1 IDGVAVWV
9 GHSDAHS
16 GSFLFALGRYRG
28 NGKCLKSLWHTGER
42 RISFPALVDS
52 GADINVIPYS
62 LGLALGLNWNDS
74 RIGPTLTGKFAN
86 IETRLIVLPAVVGNF
101 APIDLVFTW
110 MAQDTGPVILGQM
123 NFFREFNV
131 YFYGVESIFELERAT
146 P

>member
-1 IDGVAVWV
+1 MSGNLSRERFSYSLV
-9 GHSDAHS
+9 GPEDAPRRS
-16 GSFLFALGRYRG
+16 RPILSVTLIVP
-28 NGKCLKSLWHTGER
+28 ER

-86 IETRLIVLPAVVGNF
+86 IETRLIVLPTVVGNF
-101 APIDLVFTW
+101 VPIDLVFTW

-131 YFYGVESIFELERAT
+131 YFYGAESFFELERAT